1 MKLIQICFTSGLLI
15 ILLATTAQGQTLFS
29 GDDYNGVGVQA
40 GITSI
45 NDRPAQLYAVGLSL
59 NRKADLTLSFL
70 NAEYPVN
77 RDDTYSSTTVLLQLA
92 FFPTLEENGDAFS
105 TEVAG
110 GFGGGGIADAPIISF
125 GLGVSKAVVGELN
138 ENNIRPRASFG
149 YSILTNNGDNSDEF
163 PISSISTSAA
173 LELIFHF
180 QSDNVSFLV
189 IPYMGFYPDNR
200 ETAPGLSASFVF

>member
-15 ILLATTAQGQTLFS
+15 ILLATTAQSQTIFS

-45 NDRPAQLYAVGLSL
+45 NDRPAQIYTVGLSL

-77 RDDTYSSTTVLLQLA
+77 RDDIYSSTTVLLQLA
-92 FFPTLEENGDAFS
+92 FFPSLEENGDAFS

-110 GFGGGGIADAPIISF
+110 GFGGGGIADAPILNF
-125 GLGVSKAVVGELN
+125 GLGVSKAVVGELDK
-138 ENNIRPRASFG
+138 NNIRPRASFG
-149 YSILTNNGDNSDEF
+149 YSILTGTGEQTNEP
-163 PISSISTSAA
+163 PISSISTNAA

-180 QSDNVSFLV
+180 QSDRLSFLV

-200 ETAPGLSASFVF
+200 ETAPGLSASIIF